1 MLIVVLYFDKS
12 SMKEMVPP
20 QVASFT
26 GEKHAIDEYDNSLK
40 TAYKSSVQEGL
51 AAGVGIGSVMFIV
64 FGTYALAVWFG
75 SKMILDKGYT
85 GGDVINIIF
94 AVLTGSL

>member
-1 MLIVVLYFDKS
+1 
-12 SMKEMVPP
+12 MKEMGPP

-26 GEKHAIDEYDNSLK
+26 GEKQAIAKYDNSLK

-51 AAGVGIGSVMFIV
+51 AAGVGLGSVMFIV
-64 FGTYALAVWFG
+64 FGSYALAVWFG
-75 SKMILDKGYT
+75 SKMILNKGYT

-94 AVLTGSL
+94 AVLTGSLYVTN